1 MIDHAIQTVHLL
13 KIFKKLAI
21 GSLTILLSSCTNL
34 KAPKTLFITFA
45 VDQREFRDERTR
57 VRAIIDKYT
66 EAFQRSNPET
76 RIVYITYTSG
86 EFFQQIERDSSLD
99 LGPDLVITSQYPAP
113 ELLKRDLTTTLP
125 NQQYFDSIY
134 SQRIQSISKESNKY
148 TFAPWIV
155 ETQLACFNNTKI
167 ETSPSTILEL
177 EELSASGKKIG
188 LASNP
193 YELIWTAGTQGA
205 ISEISS
211 IGKQNPGKPTYP
223 TIKKWL
229 QWLRKAALYQNI
241 YFLEDYKELTKKLTN
256 NELDWVTCW
265 SSQLEY
271 LKKEMGSSLSTAAL
285 PNGST
290 SKALP
295 TFLVHGFALGKN
307 SSQAQRKTALKFI
320 KTNVNTIAQRKLQL
334 NDAGLL
340 AANQN
345 VFIPPESSKKLSA
358 INTSFN
364 QQSNHYFSEW
374 PGIIR
379 WFVPEERNSKNVGK
393 RYKQLSAT
401 LTELTDGY
409 LTINEALKTI
419 TTTPTN

>member
-1 MIDHAIQTVHLL
+1 
-13 KIFKKLAI
+13 
-21 GSLTILLSSCTNL
+21 
-34 KAPKTLFITFA
+34 
-45 VDQREFRDERTR
+45 
-57 VRAIIDKYT
+57 
-66 EAFQRSNPET
+66 
-76 RIVYITYTSG
+76 
-86 EFFQQIERDSSLD
+86 
-99 LGPDLVITSQYPAP
+99 
-113 ELLKRDLTTTLP
+113 
-125 NQQYFDSIY
+125 
-134 SQRIQSISKESNKY
+134 
-148 TFAPWIV
+148 
-155 ETQLACFNNTKI
+155 
-167 ETSPSTILEL
+167 
-177 EELSASGKKIG
+177 
-188 LASNP
+188 
-193 YELIWTAGTQGA
+193 
-205 ISEISS
+205 
-211 IGKQNPGKPTYP
+211 
-223 TIKKWL
+223 
-229 QWLRKAALYQNI
+229 
-241 YFLEDYKELTKKLTN
+241 
-256 NELDWVTCW
+256 
-265 SSQLEY
+265 
-271 LKKEMGSSLSTAAL
+271 MGSSLGTAAL

-345 VFIPPESSKKLSA
+345 VFIPPESSEKLSA

>member
-1 MIDHAIQTVHLL
+1 M
-13 KIFKKLAI
+13 
-21 GSLTILLSSCTNL
+21 
-34 KAPKTLFITFA
+34 
-45 VDQREFRDERTR
+45 
-57 VRAIIDKYT
+57 
-66 EAFQRSNPET
+66 
-76 RIVYITYTSG
+76 
-86 EFFQQIERDSSLD
+86 
-99 LGPDLVITSQYPAP
+99 VITSQYSAP
-113 ELLKRDLTTTLP
+113 ELLKRDLTITLP

-134 SQRIQSISKESNKY
+134 SERIQSIVKESNEY

-167 ETSPSTILEL
+167 ETPPSTISEL
-177 EELSASGKKIG
+177 EELSASGIKIG

-205 ISEISS
+205 VSEISS
-211 IGKQNPGKPTYP
+211 LDKQNPNKSTYP

-241 YFLEDYKELTKKLTN
+241 YFLEDYKELNKKLAN

-295 TFLVHGFALGKN
+295 TYFVHGFALGKN
-307 SSQAQRKTALKFI
+307 SSPTQRKTALKFI

-345 VFIPPESSKKLSA
+345 VFIPPESSKKLFA

-379 WFVPEERNSKNVGK
+379 WFEPEERNSKNVGK
-393 RYKQLSAT
+393 RYQQLSAT

>member
-1 MIDHAIQTVHLL
+1 MHWL
-13 KIFKKLAI
+13 KILNRLVA
-21 GSLTILLSSCTNL
+21 GSLTILLSSCANL
-34 KAPKTLFITFA
+34 KAPETLFITLQ
-45 VDQREFRDERTR
+45 VDQREFDTERKR
-57 VRAIIDKYT
+57 VRAILDKYT
-66 EAFQRSNPET
+66 EAFQRSNPKT
-76 RIVYITYTSG
+76 RIVYITYTSR

-99 LGPDLVITSQYPAP
+99 LGPDLVITNQYLAP
-113 ELLKRDLTTTLP
+113 ELLKRGLTTTP
-125 NQQYFDSIY
+125 SNQQYFDSIY
-134 SQRIQSISKESNKY
+134 SERIQSIAKANNKY
-148 TFAPWIV
+148 SYVPWLA
-155 ETQLACFNNTKI
+155 ETQIACFNNTKI
-167 ETSPSTILEL
+167 ETSPSTISEL

-211 IGKQNPGKPTYP
+211 IGKQNPSKQTYP
-223 TIKKWL
+223 NIKKWL